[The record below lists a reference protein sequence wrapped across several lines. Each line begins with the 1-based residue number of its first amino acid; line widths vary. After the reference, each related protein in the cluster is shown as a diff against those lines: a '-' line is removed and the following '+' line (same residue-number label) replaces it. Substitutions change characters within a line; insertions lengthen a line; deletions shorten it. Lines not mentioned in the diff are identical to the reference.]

1 MYIEQE
7 WLIPH
12 MGKSENIEC
21 KNIVNLKIISYSHHA
36 DWSLEQIRKGAP
48 IENGKCL
55 QNSHKN

>member
-21 KNIVNLKIISYSHHA
+21 KNIVNLKIISYSHHV
-36 DWSLEQIRKGAP
+36 DWSLEQIRKVAQ